1 MSDAGQTTQSLPMFP
16 LGTVLFPGQ
25 GLPLHIFEPRYR
37 QLARDC
43 VRANREFGVV
53 LIERGSEVGGGDMRF
68 DVGTVA
74 HIGEE
79 VEMPDGRWVLMAT
92 GTRRIRVV
100 CWLPDDPYP
109 VALVASLPDS
119 NLDTMSDPGAGQ
131 ALAAAERGV
140 RRALAYQAELDQGP
154 TVPATVALS
163 ADPEVAIWQLCGFAP
178 IGPVDQQR
186 LLELESSGQRARL
199 LAEMAGQTA
208 DQLAHLLAGG

>member
-1 MSDAGQTTQSLPMFP
+1 MSDPGDAPLPLAMFP
-16 LGTVLFPGQ
+16 LGAVLFPGK

-43 VRANREFGVV
+43 VRGNREFGVV
-53 LIERGSEVGGGDMRF
+53 LIERGSEVGGGDIRF
-68 DVGTVA
+68 EVGTVA

-79 VEMPDGRWVLMAT
+79 VELPDGRWIVMAT
-92 GTRRIRVV
+92 GTQRIRVA

-109 VALVASLPDS
+109 VALVAPLSDS
-119 NLDTMSDPGAGQ
+119 DLDTMSDPGAVR
-131 ALAAAERGV
+131 ALEAAERGV

-163 ADPEVAIWQLCGFAP
+163 GDPEVAIWQLCGFAP
-178 IGPVDQQR
+178 IGPIDQQR